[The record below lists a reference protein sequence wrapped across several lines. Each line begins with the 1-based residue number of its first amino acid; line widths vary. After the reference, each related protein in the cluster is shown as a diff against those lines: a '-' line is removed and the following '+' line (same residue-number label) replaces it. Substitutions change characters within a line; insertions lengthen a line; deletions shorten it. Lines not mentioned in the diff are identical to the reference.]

1 MELFE
6 IKSKNKILI
15 ILHKIIL
22 VTGILALF
30 YLLINLIEKYLNKR
44 KTL

>member
-1 MELFE
+1 MEIFE

-22 VTGILALF
+22 VTGLLALF
-30 YLLINLIEKYLNKR
+30 YLLIQWIDEYLKKR
-44 KTL
+44 KAS